1 MSAAMM
7 PLEHDI
13 RRRIAAA
20 GPMPISQY
28 MALCLADPR
37 HGYYVTRD
45 PLGARGDF
53 TTAPEVSQMFGEL
66 IGLWM
71 ASVWQQMGSPEHIR
85 IVELGPGRGTMMKD
99 ALRAAKVVPGFVDAA
114 VLHLVEISPVLQAAQ
129 EQTLAATNIG
139 IYWHASLND
148 VPQGPAVIVANEF
161 FDALPV
167 DQAVKMADG
176 WHRRGVI
183 IGADD
188 MLAYDVSPEPLT
200 RFEATLPPT
209 VRAAS
214 DGDIF
219 EWRSDIPA
227 MEIGR
232 RIADARGAAL
242 MIDYG
247 HVESGVGAT
256 LQAVR
261 DHLFEDPLAT
271 PGEAD
276 LTAHVDFE
284 ALARTLST
292 MGTTVHGPIEQ
303 ATFLRR
309 LGIETR
315 AARLKANAGPDVAYL
330 IDVALARLAGVGR
343 TGMGS
348 LFKVLACTHPSLPP
362 PPAFEV

>member
-1 MSAAMM
+1 MSAAMT
-7 PLEHDI
+7 PLERDI

-20 GPMPISQY
+20 GPMPVGQY
-28 MALCLADPR
+28 MAMCLADPR
-37 HGYYVTRD
+37 YGYYITRD

-71 ASVWQQMGSPEHIR
+71 TSVWQQMGAPENLR
-85 IVELGPGRGTMMKD
+85 IVELGPGRGTLMKD
-99 ALRAAKVVPGFVDAA
+99 ALRAAKVAPGFVEAA

-129 EQTLAATNIG
+129 EQTLAATNVG
-139 IYWHASLND
+139 VYWHTSLGD

-167 DQAVKMADG
+167 DQAVKTADG
-176 WHRRGVI
+176 WHRRGVTI
-183 IGADD
+183 DADD
-188 MLAYDVSPEPLT
+188 KLTYGMSPEPLP
-200 RFEATLPPT
+200 RFEATLPPA
-209 VRAAS
+209 VRAAR

-219 EWRSDIPA
+219 EWRPDIPA

-232 RIADARGAAL
+232 RIAKSPGAAL
-242 MIDYG
+242 IVDYG
-247 HVESGVGAT
+247 HVESAVGET

-276 LTAHVDFE
+276 LTAHVDFQ
-284 ALARTLST
+284 ALTRTLAA

-303 ATFLRR
+303 AIFLRR

-315 AARLKANAGPDVAYL
+315 AARLKTKASPDTAYQV
-330 IDVALARLAGVGR
+330 DVALARLAGIGR

-348 LFKVLACTHPSLPP
+348 LFKVVACTHPSLPA
-362 PPAFEV
+362 PPAFEG